1 MSYVIAGRSQTFLM
15 TNGKFGNLWE
25 PQDLKKIKVISKHKD
40 GWELAEQKGGELLSW
55 HRWLDEITQHWHER
69 NERRKQHKKEQEK
82 TAVWQVYPDGLV
94 WKLVEGGEHM
104 DCKLFVV
111 FKPKRR
117 LVSRNGWVLKI
128 EGETNE
134 IPCFYCY
141 DHEHEMEAI
150 ELAYNVCE
158 GGDA

>member
-15 TNGKFGNLWE
+15 SNGEFGNLWE
-25 PQDLKKIKVISKHKD
+25 PKDLKKIKVISKHCD
-40 GWELAEQKGGELLSW
+40 GYELAKQKGGELLRW
-55 HRWLDEITQHWHER
+55 HCWLDEVAKYRHER
-69 NERRKQHKKEQEK
+69 NERQKHHKKEQEQS
-82 TAVWQVYPDGLV
+82 AVWQDYPADLV
-94 WKLVEGGEHM
+94 WKLVEGSEHM
-104 DCKLFVV
+104 DCKLFEM

-141 DHEHEMEAI
+141 DQDYEMEAI
-150 ELAYNVCE
+150 ELAYKVCE
-158 GGDA
+158 GGDS